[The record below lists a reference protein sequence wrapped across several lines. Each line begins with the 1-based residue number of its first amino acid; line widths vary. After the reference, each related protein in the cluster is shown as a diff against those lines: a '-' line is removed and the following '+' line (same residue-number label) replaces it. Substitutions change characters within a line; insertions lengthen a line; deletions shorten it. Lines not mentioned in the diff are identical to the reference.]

1 MHMNPAIAHN
11 LTLSSRCWSSVG
23 FASNEQSKPV
33 LNLFCYLKH
42 PLLFYMGM
50 VWCGN
55 ILLLM
60 AES

>member
-1 MHMNPAIAHN
+1 MNPAIAHN

-23 FASNEQSKPV
+23 FASNEQNKPV
-33 LNLFCYLKH
+33 LKLFCYLNH
-42 PLLFYMGM
+42 PLLFSMGT
-50 VWCGN
+50 VWYGN

>member
-1 MHMNPAIAHN
+1 MNPAIAHN
-11 LTLSSRCWSSVG
+11 LTLSSKCWSSVG

-50 VWCGN
+50 VWYGN
-55 ILLLM
+55 ILLLK